1 MSFIQ
6 NSRWGGWKYVSS
18 SCSTETL
25 WGLREEWHWPPS
37 LQSSFQ
43 WSFNFS
49 GHHQLSVCLSSCH
62 SLYYFLSLCLSMSI
76 YVCLSLFVCTFIQC
90 LCYTWIQMR
99 HFLPSGYW
107 IGWWPSDDLCSS
119 PFQFTTPCLSLSP
132 RRHFCE
138 EEGRDGYSGR
148 DVHRR
153 SGGERGEHGRGAI
166 WKGSVR

>member
-1 MSFIQ
+1 MKVRLLLLFNGNIVRIERGMTLAAVASIVLPMIIQ
-6 NSRWGGWKYVSS
+6 FFWPSS
-18 SCSTETL
+18 V
-25 WGLREEWHWPPS
+25 
-37 LQSSFQ
+37 
-43 WSFNFS
+43 
-49 GHHQLSVCLSSCH
+49 VCLSVFLSF
-62 SLYYFLSLCLSMSI
+62 SLLLSLSLCLSMSI